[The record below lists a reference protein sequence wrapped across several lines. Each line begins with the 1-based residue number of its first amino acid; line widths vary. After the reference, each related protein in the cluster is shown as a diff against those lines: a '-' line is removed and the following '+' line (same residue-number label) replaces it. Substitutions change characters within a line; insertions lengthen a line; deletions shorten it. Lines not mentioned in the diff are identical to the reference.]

1 MRIAG
6 NDRYATSVEI
16 SKSTFDPPTKIAFIA
31 SGENFP
37 DALAGGPAA
46 GALEAPL
53 LLTTR
58 DSLPPTVAA
67 ELRRLA
73 PERTVILGGPGTVSA
88 TALKQIEELTGTP
101 VDLWAGLDRYDTSAR
116 IAVEMAERH
125 DTYYVTSGE
134 QFADALAA
142 GPAAIREGAAL
153 LLTSRDAL
161 NANVSHLLASRKP
174 SRIVIVGGVGSVS
187 AAVEASIR
195 AQAPDAKVVR
205 LAGRDRYHT
214 AQVVAET
221 VWSEGSTTTF
231 FASGSVFAD
240 ALAGTPIAGVNDAP
254 ILLTSPSCH
263 PFESMVASDR
273 LGASLHVAL
282 GGVASA
288 YTGEDTCGPK
298 PTYPMPLKDLDCK
311 DFGTRA
317 AAQAWFDYWYPRV
330 GDVYQLDANK
340 NGVVC
345 EHS

>member
-1 MRIAG
+1 
-6 NDRYATSVEI
+6 
-16 SKSTFDPPTKIAFIA
+16 
-31 SGENFP
+31 
-37 DALAGGPAA
+37 
-46 GALEAPL
+46 
-53 LLTTR
+53 
-58 DSLPPTVAA
+58 
-67 ELRRLA
+67 
-73 PERTVILGGPGTVSA
+73 VSA

-134 QFADALAA
+134 QVADALAA

-254 ILLTSPSCH
+254 ILLTSPSCP
-263 PFESMVASDR
+263 PFTWHWVASR
-273 LGASLHVAL
+273 APTPVRTRVA
-282 GGVASA
+282 
-288 YTGEDTCGPK
+288 PNR
-298 PTYPMPLKDLDCK
+298 PTPC
-311 DFGTRA
+311 R
-317 AAQAWFDYWYPRV
+317 
-330 GDVYQLDANK
+330 
-340 NGVVC
+340 
-345 EHS
+345 